1 MPSAST
7 KTPAQA
13 SYIVVLDPGSVTD
26 NATYLDS
33 CVPSSGVRHLLV
45 NGTFVVRDGD
55 VQVDAYPGLPVRA
68 LSSTCG
74 PPG

>member
-1 MPSAST
+1 MLGSPAKIFQNLSVSAT
-7 KTPAQA
+7 CC
-13 SYIVVLDPGSVTD
+13 IFDPGSVTD

-55 VQVDAYPGLPVRA
+55 MQVDAYPGLPVR
-68 LSSTCG
+68 G
-74 PPG
+74 QPR